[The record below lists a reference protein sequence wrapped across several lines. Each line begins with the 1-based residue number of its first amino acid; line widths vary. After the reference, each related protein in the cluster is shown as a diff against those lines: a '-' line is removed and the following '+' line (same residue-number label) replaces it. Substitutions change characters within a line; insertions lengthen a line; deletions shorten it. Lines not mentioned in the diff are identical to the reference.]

1 MALLHKRQIDQN
13 FIARKL
19 SAEIVQMDTLTQ
31 SLGSLNVHSRSSAQA
46 LQPRESVQRLLV
58 TNLSPK
64 SHSSRLF
71 APAHLT
77 ISKPGI
83 GTATRNSYSL
93 DALASRIPH
102 ANAKSP
108 VRRAVVVT
116 RDSAAGGYA
125 AALLQFAQA
134 NNMLEVINGDMERLS
149 HLLKNQELYDF
160 LINPITENGKKKS
173 ILKSIADDAK
183 FQNYTL
189 NFLNLLISKQ
199 KIGIVKNILKEFESL
214 YNELTDT
221 QVAFVS
227 SALKLEKHQLAQI
240 AKKIQS
246 LTGAKNVKLKSIID
260 SSLIA
265 GFVIRFGKDASRI
278 IDMSVRSRL
287 ERLSTPIN
295 STENVVAFEI

>member
-1 MALLHKRQIDQN
+1 
-13 FIARKL
+13 
-19 SAEIVQMDTLTQ
+19 MDTLTQ
-31 SLGSLNVHSRSSAQA
+31 SLATLNVHSRPPAQV
-46 LQPRESVQRLLV
+46 LQSREPVQLLPAAI
-58 TNLSPK
+58 LSPR
-64 SHSSRLF
+64 SRSSRPF

-77 ISKPGI
+77 ISKKGI
-83 GTATRNSYSL
+83 EAAFKNSYTL
-93 DALASRIPH
+93 DALASRIPQ
-102 ANAKSP
+102 ANAESP
-108 VRRAVVVT
+108 VRRAVVVM
-116 RDSAAGGYA
+116 RESAAGGYA

-134 NNMLEVINGDMERLS
+134 NNMLEMINGDMEKLS
-149 HLLKNQELYDF
+149 HLLKNRELYDF

-183 FQNYTL
+183 FQTYTL

-199 KIGIVKNILKEFESL
+199 KIGIVNNILKEFESL

-227 SALKLEKHQLAQI
+227 SALKLENRELAQI

-246 LTGAKNVKLKSIID
+246 LTGARNVKLKCIID

-278 IDMSVRSRL
+278 IDMSVKSRL
-287 ERLSTPIN
+287 ELLSAPIN
-295 STENVVAFEI
+295 STEKVGAFGI

>member
-1 MALLHKRQIDQN
+1 
-13 FIARKL
+13 
-19 SAEIVQMDTLTQ
+19 MDTLTQ
-31 SLGSLNVHSRSSAQA
+31 SLATLNVHSRPPAQVLQSREPVQLLSAA
-46 LQPRESVQRLLV
+46 I
-58 TNLSPK
+58 LSPR
-64 SHSSRLF
+64 SHSSRPF

-77 ISKPGI
+77 ISKKGI
-83 GTATRNSYSL
+83 EAAFKNSYTL
-93 DALASRIPH
+93 DALASRIPQ
-102 ANAKSP
+102 ANAESP
-108 VRRAVVVT
+108 VRRAVVVM

-134 NNMLEVINGDMERLS
+134 NNMLEMINGDMEKLS
-149 HLLKNQELYDF
+149 HLLKNRELYDF

-183 FQNYTL
+183 FQTYTL

-199 KIGIVKNILKEFESL
+199 KIGIVNNILKEFESL

-227 SALKLEKHQLAQI
+227 SALKLENRELAQI

-246 LTGAKNVKLKSIID
+246 LTGARNVKLKCIID

-278 IDMSVRSRL
+278 IDMSVKSRL
-287 ERLSTPIN
+287 ELLSAPIN
-295 STENVVAFEI
+295 STEKVRAFGI

>member
-1 MALLHKRQIDQN
+1 
-13 FIARKL
+13 
-19 SAEIVQMDTLTQ
+19 MDTLTQ
-31 SLGSLNVHSRSSAQA
+31 SLATLNVHSRPPAQV
-46 LQPRESVQRLLV
+46 LQYREPVQLLPAAI
-58 TNLSPK
+58 LSPR
-64 SHSSRLF
+64 SRSSRPF

-77 ISKPGI
+77 ISKKGI
-83 GTATRNSYSL
+83 EAAFKNSYTL
-93 DALASRIPH
+93 DALASRIPQ
-102 ANAKSP
+102 ANAESP
-108 VRRAVVVT
+108 VRRAVVVM
-116 RDSAAGGYA
+116 RESAAGGYA

-134 NNMLEVINGDMERLS
+134 NNMLEMINGDMEKLS
-149 HLLKNQELYDF
+149 HLLKNRELYDF

-183 FQNYTL
+183 FQTYTL

-199 KIGIVKNILKEFESL
+199 KIGIVNNILKEFESL

-227 SALKLEKHQLAQI
+227 SALKLENRELAQI

-246 LTGAKNVKLKSIID
+246 LTGARNVKLKCSID

-278 IDMSVRSRL
+278 IDMSVKSRL
-287 ERLSTPIN
+287 ELLSAPIN
-295 STENVVAFEI
+295 STEKVGAFGI

>member
-1 MALLHKRQIDQN
+1 
-13 FIARKL
+13 
-19 SAEIVQMDTLTQ
+19 MDTLTQ
-31 SLGSLNVHSRSSAQA
+31 SLATLNVHSRPPAQV
-46 LQPRESVQRLLV
+46 LQSREPVQLLPAAI
-58 TNLSPK
+58 LSPR
-64 SHSSRLF
+64 SRSSRPF

-77 ISKPGI
+77 ISKKGI
-83 GTATRNSYSL
+83 EAAFKNSYTL
-93 DALASRIPH
+93 DALASRIPQ
-102 ANAKSP
+102 ANAESP
-108 VRRAVVVT
+108 VRRAVVVM
-116 RDSAAGGYA
+116 RESAAGGYA

-134 NNMLEVINGDMERLS
+134 NKMLEMINGDMEKLS
-149 HLLKNQELYDF
+149 HLLKNRELYDF

-183 FQNYTL
+183 FQTYTL

-199 KIGIVKNILKEFESL
+199 KIGIVNNILKEFESL

-227 SALKLEKHQLAQI
+227 SALKLENRELAQI

-246 LTGAKNVKLKSIID
+246 LTGARNVKLKCIID

-278 IDMSVRSRL
+278 IDMSVKSRL
-287 ERLSTPIN
+287 ELLSAPIN
-295 STENVVAFEI
+295 STEKVGAFGI

>member
-1 MALLHKRQIDQN
+1 
-13 FIARKL
+13 
-19 SAEIVQMDTLTQ
+19 MDTLTQ
-31 SLGSLNVHSRSSAQA
+31 SLATLNVHSRPPAQV
-46 LQPRESVQRLLV
+46 LQSREPVQLLPAAI
-58 TNLSPK
+58 LSPR
-64 SHSSRLF
+64 SHSSRPF

-77 ISKPGI
+77 ISKKGI
-83 GTATRNSYSL
+83 EAAFKNSYTL
-93 DALASRIPH
+93 DALASRIPQ
-102 ANAKSP
+102 ANAESP
-108 VRRAVVVT
+108 VRRAVVVM

-125 AALLQFAQA
+125 AALLQLAQA
-134 NNMLEVINGDMERLS
+134 NNMLEMINGDMEKLS
-149 HLLKNQELYDF
+149 HLLKNRELYDF

-183 FQNYTL
+183 FQTYTL

-199 KIGIVKNILKEFESL
+199 KIGIVNNILKEFESL

-227 SALKLEKHQLAQI
+227 SALKLENRELAQI

-246 LTGAKNVKLKSIID
+246 LTGARNVKLKCIID

-278 IDMSVRSRL
+278 IDMSVKSRL
-287 ERLSTPIN
+287 ELLSAPIN
-295 STENVVAFEI
+295 STEKVGAFGI